1 VGYVYYEYTLPLPF
15 YIFFVLITLMMA
27 GLNSMLF
34 FEYKLTFW
42 EYLSLFIGSI
52 IICIFW
58 QYYLST
64 QKQFLKDINRKLIER
79 NYDELTKVKNLRS
92 LNEDVDS
99 MTDVEKEKL
108 IFVMMDLDHFKRI
121 NDHYG
126 HITGNRALI
135 FFSKKITT
143 FLSEAHQ
150 DQVEV
155 YRYGAEEFLVIFKDS
170 TLKSV
175 KKTIL
180 RF

>member
-1 VGYVYYEYTLPLPF
+1 
-15 YIFFVLITLMMA
+15 M
-27 GLNSMLF
+27 
-34 FEYKLTFW
+34 
-42 EYLSLFIGSI
+42 
-52 IICIFW
+52 
-58 QYYLST
+58 
-64 QKQFLKDINRKLIER
+64 
-79 NYDELTKVKNLRS
+79 TKVKNIRS

-108 IFVMMDLDHFKRI
+108 IFIMMDLDHFKRI

-155 YRYGAEEFLVIFKDS
+155 YRYGGEEFLVIFKDS

-175 KKTIL
+175 QKTIL
-180 RF
+180 RFQAFLLKNKLNLYQENMVLKWNRIFD

>member
-1 VGYVYYEYTLPLPF
+1 
-15 YIFFVLITLMMA
+15 M
-27 GLNSMLF
+27 
-34 FEYKLTFW
+34 
-42 EYLSLFIGSI
+42 
-52 IICIFW
+52 
-58 QYYLST
+58 
-64 QKQFLKDINRKLIER
+64 
-79 NYDELTKVKNLRS
+79 TKVKNIRS

-155 YRYGAEEFLVIFKDS
+155 YRYGGEEFLVIFKDS

-175 KKTIL
+175 QKTIL
-180 RF
+180 RFQAFLLKNKLNIGGEGKITLYFSAGISKYDSSLDVYELINQADQALYAAKKRR

>member
-1 VGYVYYEYTLPLPF
+1 
-15 YIFFVLITLMMA
+15 M
-27 GLNSMLF
+27 
-34 FEYKLTFW
+34 
-42 EYLSLFIGSI
+42 
-52 IICIFW
+52 
-58 QYYLST
+58 
-64 QKQFLKDINRKLIER
+64 
-79 NYDELTKVKNLRS
+79 TKVKNIRS

-108 IFVMMDLDHFKRI
+108 IFIMMDLDHFKRI

-155 YRYGAEEFLVIFKDS
+155 YRYGGEEFLVIFKDS

-175 KKTIL
+175 QKTIL
-180 RF
+180 RFQAFLLKIS

>member
-1 VGYVYYEYTLPLPF
+1 
-15 YIFFVLITLMMA
+15 M
-27 GLNSMLF
+27 
-34 FEYKLTFW
+34 
-42 EYLSLFIGSI
+42 
-52 IICIFW
+52 
-58 QYYLST
+58 
-64 QKQFLKDINRKLIER
+64 
-79 NYDELTKVKNLRS
+79 TKAKNIRS

-108 IFVMMDLDHFKRI
+108 IFIMMDLDHFKRI

-155 YRYGAEEFLVIFKDS
+155 YRYGGEEFLVIFKDS

-175 KKTIL
+175 QKTIL
-180 RF
+180 RFQAFLLKNKLNIGGERKITLYFSAGISKYDSSLDVYELINQADQALYAAKKEVETQLLFILDLLCN

>member
-1 VGYVYYEYTLPLPF
+1 MGYVYYEYTLPLPF

-79 NYDELTKVKNLRS
+79 NYDELTKVKNIRS

-126 HITGNRALI
+126 HIIGNRSLI
-135 FFSKKITT
+135 FFSKK
-143 FLSEAHQ
+143 
-150 DQVEV
+150 
-155 YRYGAEEFLVIFKDS
+155 
-170 TLKSV
+170 
-175 KKTIL
+175 
-180 RF
+180 

>member
-1 VGYVYYEYTLPLPF
+1 
-15 YIFFVLITLMMA
+15 
-27 GLNSMLF
+27 
-34 FEYKLTFW
+34 
-42 EYLSLFIGSI
+42 
-52 IICIFW
+52 
-58 QYYLST
+58 
-64 QKQFLKDINRKLIER
+64 
-79 NYDELTKVKNLRS
+79 
-92 LNEDVDS
+92 

-155 YRYGAEEFLVIFKDS
+155 YRYGGEEFLVIFKDS

-175 KKTIL
+175 QKTIL
-180 RF
+180 RFQAFLLKLS